1 VQETD
6 ESGHMSSPDA
16 DADLIRRAQ
25 NGERDAFEALIGAYY
40 DVIYRIAYKWCGD
53 KADAEDVTQN
63 ACIKLA
69 RAIDGYRFEAAFVT
83 WLYPLVINTAKD
95 WARAQKAR
103 ATVPLDED
111 TGRAEAPAGEETVF
125 AAQVMAFI
133 RGLPDKEREALYLV
147 FGEGLTHREAAAA
160 MACKES
166 TVSWY
171 IFEARKKLLSFQQ
184 MECRYG

>member
-1 VQETD
+1 MPNSVPHAASD
-6 ESGHMSSPDA
+6 PDA
-16 DADLIRRAQ
+16 EPDLIKRAQ
-25 NGERDAFEALIGAYY
+25 SGDRDAFEALIGAYY
-40 DVIYRIAYKWCGD
+40 DVIYRIAYKWCGA
-53 KADAEDVTQN
+53 KADAEDITQN

-69 RAIDGYRFEAAFVT
+69 RAIGSYRFESSFVT

-95 WARAQKAR
+95 WAKAR
-103 ATVPLDED
+103 KAPTVALDEND
-111 TGRAEAPAGEETVF
+111 GRSQAPAGEETVF
-125 AAQVMAFI
+125 ASQVMAFI
-133 RGLPDKEREALYLV
+133 RKLPDKEREAIYLV

-171 IFEARKKLLSFQQ
+171 IFEARKKLLSLQP